1 MDYRRSGEGWRSTGN
16 LPSPRYGLRGA
27 SVGGV
32 FHVTGGRAG
41 GFLTK
46 SVLVWDPISMICLG
60 PNKYDLSS
68 EFQTH
73 SLNHSTLPQRAK
85 RGEKTM
91 DKIKETKYYQEPTQH
106 LGECCLGE
114 IWSKAGEMIEARQ
127 FHALVEVQLAQVSHL
142 CAMNTM
148 NV

>member
-1 MDYRRSGEGWRSTGN
+1 
-16 LPSPRYGLRGA
+16 
-27 SVGGV
+27 
-32 FHVTGGRAG
+32 
-41 GFLTK
+41 
-46 SVLVWDPISMICLG
+46 
-60 PNKYDLSS
+60 
-68 EFQTH
+68 
-73 SLNHSTLPQRAK
+73 
-85 RGEKTM
+85 M